1 MTVAI
6 ENLSTLDLAL
16 LNDWQ
21 RDFPLVTRPFDV
33 IAARYGHT
41 SAAVQARYQH
51 LMQCGALSR
60 IGGIFGV
67 GAGGSAML
75 CALAVPPDRLDTVAQ
90 QVNQFEYVNHNY
102 AREHHW
108 NLWFVVTAPSATDRD
123 ACVSDIEA
131 QTCLRALRL
140 PMRRAFRIDLGFDL
154 KTGHCQ
160 AAQARRCAPIDTADH
175 ALAAAI
181 ESGMPLID
189 RPYAQ
194 WAEQAGCTEAL
205 ALLKIEQWLNA
216 GALRRMGAIVR
227 HHELGVNANAMT
239 VFNVPE
245 DQFLAYGQELAR
257 QPGVTLCYARQRD
270 EGWPY
275 NLYCMVHGR
284 TEAETRAHIAHA
296 RQRTGLDAFDHAVLF
311 STHRYKQTG
320 GRYFRSSTP
329 RQPPTQPI
337 LAAA

>member
-75 CALAVPPDRLDTVAQ
+75 CALAVPPDRLDAVAQ

-108 NLWFVVTAPSATDRD
+108 NLWFVVNGRD
-123 ACVSDIEA
+123 AGPEQV
-131 QTCLRALRL
+131 L
-140 PMRRAFRIDLGFDL
+140 
-154 KTGHCQ
+154 
-160 AAQARRCAPIDTADH
+160 APGD
-175 ALAAAI
+175 
-181 ESGMPLID
+181 E
-189 RPYAQ
+189 
-194 WAEQAGCTEAL
+194 L
-205 ALLKIEQWLNA
+205 ALFPPLA
-216 GALRRMGAIVR
+216 GGA
-227 HHELGVNANAMT
+227 
-239 VFNVPE
+239 
-245 DQFLAYGQELAR
+245 
-257 QPGVTLCYARQRD
+257 
-270 EGWPY
+270 
-275 NLYCMVHGR
+275 
-284 TEAETRAHIAHA
+284 
-296 RQRTGLDAFDHAVLF
+296 
-311 STHRYKQTG
+311 
-320 GRYFRSSTP
+320 
-329 RQPPTQPI
+329 
-337 LAAA
+337 